1 RLGSQPG
8 IELRVSQPITGMPSL
23 LDIKQ
28 RDHRKLVVIDNQ
40 IALLG
45 GRNLA
50 HEYYSGFDE
59 VPLTPQSM
67 WREVPWLDAGARVEG
82 PAVAV
87 LERAFLDA
95 WTGQGGAAFDVA
107 HTAPAGSAP
116 ARVVIHHGLRDA
128 ATLEAYLA

>member
-28 RDHRKLVVIDNQ
+28 RDHRKLVVVDNQ

-67 WREVPWLDAGARVEG
+67 WREVPWLDAGTRVVG
-82 PAVAV
+82 PAVTA
-87 LERAFLDA
+87 LERGFLIA
-95 WTGQGGAAFDVA
+95 WTEQGGSTFEVA
-107 HTAPAGSAP
+107 DTAPAGAVS
-116 ARVVIHHGLRDA
+116 ARVVIHRGLRDA
-128 ATLEAYLA
+128 AT